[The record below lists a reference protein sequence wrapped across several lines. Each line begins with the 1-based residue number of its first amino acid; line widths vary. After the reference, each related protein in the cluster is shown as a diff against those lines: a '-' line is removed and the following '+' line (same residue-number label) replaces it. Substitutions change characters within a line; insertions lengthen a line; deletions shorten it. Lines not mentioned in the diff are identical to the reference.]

1 MQARHVEGRLQL
13 TRGKKVIL
21 RAVEEHDLPLL
32 TEWLND
38 PDIAQMVGGWTFPT
52 SLSQQKVWLDA
63 ANKDTLTQRWIIET
77 DDRDPIGLTG
87 LWNINWHDRL
97 ALTAI
102 KLSGSDD
109 VRGKG
114 YGTDAVFTLMAYA
127 FAQVGLNRLWSEII
141 EYNTPSYHLYVRACG
156 WKVEG
161 LLRQSVFRN
170 NEFHDQLRV
179 AILKDE
185 FLALPRA
192 REYLSSQGTQPET
205 VCPARSEIALPNPW
219 LLAE

>member
-1 MQARHVEGRLQL
+1 MI
-13 TRGKKVIL
+13 RGKKVVL
-21 RAVEEHDLPLL
+21 RAVEERDLPLL

-52 SLSQQKVWLDA
+52 SLSQQRIWFDSVHE
-63 ANKDTLTQRWIIET
+63 DTSTQRWIIET
-77 DDRDPIGLTG
+77 GDRVPIGLTG

-102 KLSGSDD
+102 KLSGAAD

-114 YGTDAVFTLMAYA
+114 YGTDAVFTLMSYA
-127 FAQVGLNRLWSEII
+127 FAQVGLNRLWGEIVG
-141 EYNTPSYHLYVRACG
+141 YNAPSYHLYVRACG

-161 LLRQSVFRN
+161 LLRQSVYRN

-192 REYLSSQGTQPET
+192 QEYLPPGAIEPQVVRPTRP
-205 VCPARSEIALPNPW
+205 EIAVPNPW
-219 LLAE
+219 LLTE